1 MAGFTAIA
9 AGVGMATTAA
19 TTGASFGQAGKM
31 KRKMQEANLAA
42 AKSLAEA
49 RKKLEVNVYDALALP
64 KEAYELEREALL
76 VQGAKALQQA
86 TEGSARGAA
95 ATAGRIQQGMTSAQA
110 QQRAAMG
117 KELLRLEELSATEE
131 ARLRDKGFEL
141 DLQEAAGAQQAAAQY
156 EQQAQQARAQGVQGA
171 ISVIGSAAEAVPLY
185 RGSAKARQAA
195 LGGMQF
201 SGEEFSDFGM
211 IGQAGGLTEGQ
222 FSDLDFEQL
231 GGMTPKEFRQFEKS
245 LTPSQTRMLYGS
257 QQFGDLYQDPF
268 TSSGFGYSMAAKEKA
283 KAANSV
289 DYDLFQEF
297 LEYKKN
303 R

>member
-1 MAGFTAIA
+1 MGFAAIA
-9 AGVGMATTAA
+9 AGIGMATTAA

-156 EQQAQQARAQGVQGA
+156 EQQAQQARAQGVEGA
-171 ISVIGSAAEAVPLY
+171 IGVVTGAAEMVPLY